1 MFDLKNKIIIVTGG
15 TGLLG
20 RKFSEE
26 LAKQKAIVIIA
37 DLQKTKP
44 KKIANQL
51 SKKTNNNIF
60 GYEVDLTIEK
70 EVVEFIEKI
79 YKKYGRIDVVINNA
93 AATGEYLMREGE
105 VFNSFED
112 SSLDIWEKTLKVN
125 LTGSYLIA
133 REAGKVMLQNNSG
146 SIINISSIYG
156 DVGPDHRIYSDMP
169 FNSPPGYAASK
180 AGIHGLTRW
189 LATYWGKNGI
199 RVNTVVLG
207 GVENNHD
214 LEFVKRYSERT
225 PLGRMGK
232 PDDMVGII
240 LFLSSDLSS
249 YATGQKF
256 FVDGGWTAI

>member
-20 RKFSEE
+20 KKFSEE

-60 GYEVDLTIEK
+60 GYEVDLAIEK

-133 REAGKVMLQNNSG
+133 REAGKVMLQ
-146 SIINISSIYG
+146 
-156 DVGPDHRIYSDMP
+156 
-169 FNSPPGYAASK
+169 
-180 AGIHGLTRW
+180 
-189 LATYWGKNGI
+189 KN
-199 RVNTVVLG
+199 
-207 GVENNHD
+207 
-214 LEFVKRYSERT
+214 
-225 PLGRMGK
+225 
-232 PDDMVGII
+232 
-240 LFLSSDLSS
+240 
-249 YATGQKF
+249 
-256 FVDGGWTAI
+256 